1 MNKNMNRP
9 NLLFLFADQWRRN
22 SVGFME
28 KEDVITPNIDLF
40 SKEAL
45 AFENA
50 VSGCP
55 LCSPSRASI
64 LTGTYPI
71 THGVWTNCKTG
82 LDDVALKEDAVTIT
96 DILKKNGYNT
106 GYIGK
111 WHLDSPEMNKSENPV
126 SGARDWDAYT
136 PPGKKR
142 HGVDYWYSYGAY
154 DNHLKP
160 HYWSNDEKMIEV
172 DKWSVEHETDKTI
185 EFLEKNKDK
194 NVPFSLFVSWNPPHT
209 PLDLVPEKYIKMY
222 DNKKL
227 KVNPNVILE
236 NVIDHTESMK
246 EKLNFTEEEY
256 QTVMK
261 KYFAAITG
269 IDENFGRIINY
280 LKENDLYE
288 NTVII
293 LTADHGEMLCG
304 HGLWSKHVWYE
315 ESIGIPFLI
324 KYGSK
329 CLSGRTDTVMS
340 SVDIMPTILSLMD
353 LDVPDTVEGTDLK
366 NTLLEKEKNE
376 NKAFISSYPG
386 QIPAIKEFEKI
397 NEDNKEYGWR
407 AVKTKTH
414 TYVINKGYKP
424 GRKTERL
431 LYDNIN
437 DEYQLNPLKLNDSS
451 ENKLSEEL
459 EKLLKNWAEKYKDKF
474 KF

>member
-1 MNKNMNRP
+1 MNKNMNKP

-172 DKWSVEHETDKTI
+172 DKWSVEHETDKAI
-185 EFLEKNKDK
+185 EFLEKIK
-194 NVPFSLFVSWNPPHT
+194 
-209 PLDLVPEKYIKMY
+209 IKMFHS
-222 DNKKL
+222 L
-227 KVNPNVILE
+227 CLF
-236 NVIDHTESMK
+236 H
-246 EKLNFTEEEY
+246 
-256 QTVMK
+256 
-261 KYFAAITG
+261 G
-269 IDENFGRIINY
+269 IRRIHLLIWY
-280 LKENDLYE
+280 LK
-288 NTVII
+288 
-293 LTADHGEMLCG
+293 
-304 HGLWSKHVWYE
+304 
-315 ESIGIPFLI
+315 SI
-324 KYGSK
+324 
-329 CLSGRTDTVMS
+329 
-340 SVDIMPTILSLMD
+340 
-353 LDVPDTVEGTDLK
+353 
-366 NTLLEKEKNE
+366 
-376 NKAFISSYPG
+376 
-386 QIPAIKEFEKI
+386 
-397 NEDNKEYGWR
+397 
-407 AVKTKTH
+407 
-414 TYVINKGYKP
+414 
-424 GRKTERL
+424 
-431 LYDNIN
+431 
-437 DEYQLNPLKLNDSS
+437 
-451 ENKLSEEL
+451 
-459 EKLLKNWAEKYKDKF
+459 
-474 KF
+474 